1 MGHAAIPPRGLEL
14 EPNTPHRCLDRLQ
27 IHHRLLR
34 LCKLEV
40 VKTFT
45 TVIHKQLALI
55 QGLTPQDRVNE
66 FLRQQGSDESKGRGL
81 AWNYWT
87 GFLERFCTALST
99 SQLDFETKKLLMIP
113 RSFQKQKYDD
123 WKGISEVVKL
133 NCN

>member
-1 MGHAAIPPRGLEL
+1 MGHAAIPPRGLER
-14 EPNTPHRCLDRLQ
+14 EPLATRRRVDCLQ

-45 TVIHKQLALI
+45 TVIQKQLALI
-55 QGLTPQDRVNE
+55 QALTPQDRVNE

-87 GFLERFCTALST
+87 GAKS
-99 SQLDFETKKLLMIP
+99 
-113 RSFQKQKYDD
+113 
-123 WKGISEVVKL
+123 
-133 NCN
+133 